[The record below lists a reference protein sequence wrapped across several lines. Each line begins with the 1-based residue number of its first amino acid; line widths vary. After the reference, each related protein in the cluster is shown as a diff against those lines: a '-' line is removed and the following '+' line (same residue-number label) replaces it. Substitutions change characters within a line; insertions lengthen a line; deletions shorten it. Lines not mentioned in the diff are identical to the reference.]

1 MEYDFY
7 EHPILNSPY
16 EYPKRHWE
24 LDEGQPTQQVIG
36 SRRGAEFITPIPKPR
51 RHRPARVQQ
60 QFVFDEGKGLSTEEQ
75 QYDVTAAVNEIRQQV
90 DQWRD
95 LPNPKDWGV
104 EHATARLLQ
113 HWRHHDYRIPEHL
126 SLSTWQ
132 AEQRGDDGPW
142 HLGPA

>member
-16 EYPKRHWE
+16 EYPRKGTGSLMIRVSRPSRTIE
-24 LDEGQPTQQVIG
+24 

-51 RHRPARVQQ
+51 KRRAAKDQR

-104 EHATARLLQ
+104 THATARLLQ
-113 HWRHHDYRIPEHL
+113 HWRSHQFSDIRPFFCQVEAIETVDLAH
-126 SLSTWQ
+126 
-132 AEQRGDDGPW
+132 
-142 HLGPA
+142 